1 MPTNDPANDK
11 YNPPG
16 IGDNDFEPMRFDEIE
31 SEDLFWLNESVGDTN
46 PAYRKM
52 NDKQGYNTR
61 TGIVEDFV
69 FNAQVFMRT

>member
-1 MPTNDPANDK
+1 MANNPVDDR

-16 IGDNDFEPMRFDEIE
+16 IGQNDFDEIRFDEIE
-31 SEDLFWLNESVGDTN
+31 DEDLFWLNQSVGDNN
-46 PAYRKM
+46 PPYRKM